1 MSSELVW
8 NIVKNNSSFLRKQKQ
23 GCKITTFSTD
33 KMNVTNVYSYAPF
46 SSRSRIVLSAWAFA
60 RSALW
65 A

>member
-33 KMNVTNVYSYAPF
+33 KMNVTKST
-46 SSRSRIVLSAWAFA
+46 RRRISLPSHGQ
-60 RSALW
+60 S
-65 A
+65 

>member
-46 SSRSRIVLSAWAFA
+46 SPCSRIVLSAWAFA

>member
-33 KMNVTNVYSYAPF
+33 KMNVTNVYSYA
-46 SSRSRIVLSAWAFA
+46 AFLVPA
-60 RSALW
+60 HG
-65 A
+65 